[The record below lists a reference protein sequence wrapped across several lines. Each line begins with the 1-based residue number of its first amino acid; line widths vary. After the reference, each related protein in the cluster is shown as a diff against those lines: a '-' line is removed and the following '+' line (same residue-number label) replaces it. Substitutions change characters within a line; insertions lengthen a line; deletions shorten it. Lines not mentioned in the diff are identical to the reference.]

1 MTILIY
7 LGTFN
12 IIAAI
17 VAIAWLETR
26 PATRESVQRVSM
38 GDIGRLNLC
47 QGIINY
53 SNDEEC

>member
-7 LGTFN
+7 LGAFN

-17 VAIAWLETR
+17 VAIAWIETR
-26 PATRESVQRVSM
+26 PVSRESVQRISM
-38 GDIGRLNLC
+38 GDIGLLNLC

-53 SNDEEC
+53 SNDEVC

>member
-7 LGTFN
+7 LGAFN

-17 VAIAWLETR
+17 VAVAWLETR
-26 PATRESVQRVSM
+26 PASRKSVRRISM